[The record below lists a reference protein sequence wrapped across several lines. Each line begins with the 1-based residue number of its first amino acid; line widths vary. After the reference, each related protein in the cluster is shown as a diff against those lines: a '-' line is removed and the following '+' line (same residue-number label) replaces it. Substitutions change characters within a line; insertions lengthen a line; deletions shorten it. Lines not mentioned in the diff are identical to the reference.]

1 MFGHAFE
8 RLGCVRVELKTDVLN
23 RRSRAAI
30 LRLGAKEE
38 GVLRRHM
45 ITAGGRARDTVY
57 YSVLDSEWPQVKAG
71 LEARL
76 AARG

>member
-1 MFGHAFE
+1 
-8 RLGCVRVELKTDVLN
+8 
-23 RRSRAAI
+23 
-30 LRLGAKEE
+30 
-38 GVLRRHM
+38 M

-57 YSVLDSEWPQVKAG
+57 YSVLDSEWPQVRAG